1 MVAAKICL
9 RLKMQTSK
17 WCNSGIDNDIELK
30 FGDFSYLM
38 DIFMCT
44 KNEQILRWWVTKLK
58 LLYCF
63 EME

>member
-1 MVAAKICL
+1 MAAAKIFL
-9 RLKMQTSK
+9 PLKKPSSIC
-17 WCNSGIDNDIELK
+17 CNSGTDNDIELN

-44 KNEQILRWWVTKLK
+44 TNEQILRWWVTKLK
-58 LLYCF
+58 FLYCF

>member
-1 MVAAKICL
+1 MVAARTCL
-9 RLKMQTSK
+9 RLKMPTSK
-17 WCNSGIDNDIELK
+17 WCNSGTDNDIGLK

-38 DIFMCT
+38 DIFLCT
-44 KNEQILRWWVTKLK
+44 KNEQILRYWVTKLK